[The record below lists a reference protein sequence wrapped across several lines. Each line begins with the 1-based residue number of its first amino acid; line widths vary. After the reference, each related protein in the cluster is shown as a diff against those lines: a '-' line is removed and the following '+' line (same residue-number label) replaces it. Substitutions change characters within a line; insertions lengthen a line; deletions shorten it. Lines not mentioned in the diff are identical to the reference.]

1 MNFNEQFPEYQPIAE
16 HIRRARVQKSV
27 RLAHRIAEALMSV
40 GRAVKHLAAA
50 SLRRPG
56 RSPATSIW

>member
-1 MNFNEQFPEYQPIAE
+1 MNFNEQFPEYRPIAE

-27 RLAHRIAEALMSV
+27 LLAHRIAEALMGA
-40 GRAVKHLAAA
+40 GRALKRLAAA